1 MSNTIYNL
9 WCYLEGDNTV
19 LPVDTPSTI
28 SIGELKKMIKENYG
42 DDLKDNAARLS
53 LSRVRYF

>member
-1 MSNTIYNL
+1 MSDTIYKL

-19 LPVDTPSTI
+19 LHVFAPSTI
-28 SIGELKKMIKENYG
+28 SISELKTMIKEKYG